1 MSECRCQIFFVFNVA
16 KLIGVCCLGWLFKIE
31 MKNMDDLKGLMDEK
45 RYEAYLKEDHEDE
58 EYQPI

>member
-1 MSECRCQIFFVFNVA
+1 
-16 KLIGVCCLGWLFKIE
+16 

-45 RYEAYLKEDHEDE
+45 RYEEYLKEDHEDE